1 MRTGKRL
8 QTQVVLGRRLRQ
20 DARVPAE
27 VPASLTYTFYAL
39 VAWGLSAM
47 FAAFRILAG
56 DSLQRSI
63 AMRVV
68 ILLWLGVPMILAVRG
83 VLFDFSSSPPNLL
96 RLVVPMMVAV
106 VILCAS
112 PWGRYAAAKLPTTL
126 LVGTQTFRLP
136 LEIVLYGLAARG
148 LLGREMTLS
157 GYNFDIIVGAL
168 ALPLWWALRTQRA
181 PLWSVWVWNALGLGL
196 LLIGVTLA
204 ILGFPMPFG
213 WFEPPNVIVAFFPWV
228 WLPTF
233 LVPLALGSH
242 LLLFRK
248 LLLPMPEPGPNV

>member
-1 MRTGKRL
+1 M
-8 QTQVVLGRRLRQ
+8 
-20 DARVPAE
+20 PAE

-136 LEIVLYGLAARG
+136 LEIVLYGLA
-148 LLGREMTLS
+148 
-157 GYNFDIIVGAL
+157 VL
-168 ALPLWWALRTQRA
+168 ALVIALLPFALT
-181 PLWSVWVWNALGLGL
+181 NAYFYDVAILVGLNAIVCVGL
-196 LLIGVTLA
+196 NLLIGYA
-204 ILGFPMPFG
+204 GQISLGHAGFFG
-213 WFEPPNVIVAFFPWV
+213 LGAYGSALLVA
-228 WLPTF
+228 
-233 LVPLALGSH
+233 
-242 LLLFRK
+242 
-248 LLLPMPEPGPNV
+248 